1 MAFMR
6 ENKKTVTVKDKK
18 TGEVTSKEYIYY
30 SIVES
35 YRENGKN
42 RQRPLQYIGS
52 IDKLKEFAILSYKK
66 NVEAA
71 ANISNL
77 ENVSFIGG
85 S

>member
-42 RQRPLQYIGS
+42 RQ
-52 IDKLKEFAILSYKK
+52 
-66 NVEAA
+66 
-71 ANISNL
+71 
-77 ENVSFIGG
+77 
-85 S
+85 